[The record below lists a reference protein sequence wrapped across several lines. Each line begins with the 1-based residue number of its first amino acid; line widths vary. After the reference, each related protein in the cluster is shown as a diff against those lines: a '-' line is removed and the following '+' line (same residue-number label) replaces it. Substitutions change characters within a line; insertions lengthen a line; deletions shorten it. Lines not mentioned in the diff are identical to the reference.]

1 VKNYWLRSTQKL
13 LKKNTKL
20 LLSRILGA
28 GSCKLYKI
36 TENKNE
42 YKRLKRILS
51 KENKL
56 GSLDET
62 LVNDTLMGE
71 ALRKLSST
79 NEIYLLHDPSD
90 IRKPHSKKT
99 EHLGTGNSPK
109 NQS

>member
-1 VKNYWLRSTQKL
+1 M
-13 LKKNTKL
+13 
-20 LLSRILGA
+20 LLSRILGS
-28 GSCKLYKI
+28 GSCQLFKI

-42 YKRLKRILS
+42 YKRLKRTLS

-56 GSLDET
+56 GYLDET

-99 EHLGTGNSPK
+99 EHLGKVLDLNHRNEMDPANLSNGVNFLRH
-109 NQS
+109 N